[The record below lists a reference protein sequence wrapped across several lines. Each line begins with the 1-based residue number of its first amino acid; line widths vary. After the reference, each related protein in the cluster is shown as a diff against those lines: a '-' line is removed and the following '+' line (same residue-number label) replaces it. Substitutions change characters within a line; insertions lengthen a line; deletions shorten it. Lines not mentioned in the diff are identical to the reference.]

1 MSSQPHLQ
9 AVKSDFESED
19 SAPSAA
25 QPQAVPNSSAGGSTP
40 SGSGNGNTTRVQ
52 KQRAERSLPTDRM
65 TFDKQVEAL
74 RSIAQIGGNGRRS
87 VTAEDI
93 SSNVG
98 LKGGTGGLSNKFFR
112 DSGWI
117 VSAGRGAYTASD
129 SLMGYHR
136 HLNVDPADSLGA
148 RQYLAASAR
157 KSWYWEA
164 LEPML
169 EGGIRHTMVLHALSR
184 EAGATDHTHQL
195 QMLLDWVEWLGLI
208 RRDGDMVFPGAT
220 TPEEGNSDQSDAAT
234 GELPERPTTQDASAC
249 GTADP
254 GSAGDAAPAAAPQ
267 SVAAVSGEPDVSALV
282 SFSFNVRITADD
294 AAKLSSEQLQSL
306 LAFAEKLR
314 G

>member
-25 QPQAVPNSSAGGSTP
+25 QSQAVANSSAGGSTP
-40 SGSGNGNTTRVQ
+40 SDSGTGNASTRAQ
-52 KQRAERSLPTDRM
+52 KQRAEKSLPTDRM

-74 RSIAQIGGNGRRS
+74 RSIAQIGGSGRRS

-93 SSNVG
+93 SPNVG

-117 VSAGRGAYTASD
+117 APVGRGAYSATDA
-129 SLMGYHR
+129 LMDYHR
-136 HLNVDPADSLGA
+136 HLNVDPTDSRGA

-157 KSWYWEA
+157 TSWYWEA

-169 EGGIRHTMVLHALSR
+169 EGGIRQTTVLHTLSR
-184 EAGATDHTHQL
+184 EAGATDHTVQL
-195 QMLLDWVEWLGLI
+195 QMLLNWVEWLGLI
-208 RRDGDMVFPGAT
+208 RRDGETVYPVAT
-220 TPEEGNSDQSDAAT
+220 SPEAASPDQSEAASDD
-234 GELPERPTTQDASAC
+234 LAERPTPQDASAS
-249 GTADP
+249 GAANPDATN
-254 GSAGDAAPAAAPQ
+254 AAP
-267 SVAAVSGEPDVSALV
+267 VAALQPAAVPGEADVSALV

-294 AAKLSSEQLQSL
+294 AAKLNSEQLQSL

>member
-9 AVKSDFESED
+9 AVKSDFDSED
-19 SAPSAA
+19 SASSAA
-25 QPQAVPNSSAGGSTP
+25 QPKAAPNASAGGSTP
-40 SGSGNGNTTRVQ
+40 SGPGTGNAVRAQ

-93 SSNVG
+93 SPNVG
-98 LKGGTGGLSNKFFR
+98 LKGVTGGLSNRFFR
-112 DSGWI
+112 DSGW
-117 VSAGRGAYTASD
+117 VVPAGRGAYTATD
-129 SLMGYHR
+129 SLMDYHR
-136 HLNVDPADSLGA
+136 HLNVDPADSSGA

-157 KSWYWEA
+157 KSWYWQA

-169 EGGIRHTMVLHALSR
+169 EGGIRQTMVLHTLSR

-220 TPEEGNSDQSDAAT
+220 TPEDSSAAPDAAP
-234 GELPERPTTQDASAC
+234 GELVERPTTQDAGAT
-249 GTADP
+249 GTAICD
-254 GSAGDAAPAAAPQ
+254 SAREAALAPAPQ
-267 SVAAVSGEPDVSALV
+267 SVTAVPGESDVSALV

>member
-19 SAPSAA
+19 SAAFAA
-25 QPQAVPNSSAGGSTP
+25 QPNAAPDASAGGSTP
-40 SGSGNGNTTRVQ
+40 SGSGTGNTVRAQ

-93 SSNVG
+93 SPNVG
-98 LKGGTGGLSNKFFR
+98 LKGATGGLSNKFFR

-117 VSAGRGAYTASD
+117 VSAGRGAYTATD
-129 SLMGYHR
+129 SLMDYHR
-136 HLNVDPADSLGA
+136 HLNVDPADSSGA

-169 EGGIRHTMVLHALSR
+169 EGGIRQTMVLHTLSR

-195 QMLLDWVEWLGLI
+195 QMLLDWAEWLGLI

-220 TPEEGNSDQSDAAT
+220 TPEESSPDQPDTAPDK
-234 GELPERPTTQDASAC
+234 LPERPATQDASA
-249 GTADP
+249 TATANSD
-254 GSAGDAAPAAAPQ
+254 SASGAAPAAVQP
-267 SVAAVSGEPDVSALV
+267 VAAVPGEPDVSALV